1 MVQNSPNSV
10 LLSWTPSSNANGYMI
25 NYARSC
31 GDNNQH
37 LINGGNI
44 NKLNVTTLED
54 GRMYTISIVAIS
66 NGFPSESV
74 KETVTLM
81 GANYGKKFI

>member
-1 MVQNSPNSV
+1 MVQKSPYSV

-31 GDNNQH
+31 GDNNQR

-44 NKLNVTTLED
+44 NEHNVTALKD
-54 GRMYTISIVAIS
+54 GGIYTISIVAIS

-74 KETVTLM
+74 IETVTLM
-81 GANYGKKFI
+81 GANYGKKCI